1 MEAIGFICSDDGR
14 SVAYRL
20 TGRRR
25 TQTKARKKVDE
36 QNLGGMINR
45 GGQALSNSRSQFI
58 REAQRDLDNVL
69 KNFLVAAGL

>member
-45 GGQALSNSRSQFI
+45 GG
-58 REAQRDLDNVL
+58 AQRDLDNVL